1 MAAFFITGTDTDI
14 GKTYVAVALL
24 QAAQSAGFST
34 LGLKPIAAG
43 CERTTD
49 GLRNSDAL
57 ALMQAG
63 SVKLSYEEVNA
74 VALPAPCSPHLA
86 ASEAGRRITINQ
98 LAGYCRG
105 SLSRRVD
112 FALIE
117 GAGGWRVPLNDREML
132 SALPKALGTPVILVV
147 GMRLGALNAAF
158 LSAEAILKDGLR
170 LVGWVAN
177 VIDPDMLKLEEN
189 IDTLKRWLPA
199 PCLGV
204 LPWAPE
210 GDALDAA
217 SHLDLS
223 ALSLKA
229 RPSSQILSK

>member
-24 QAAQSAGFST
+24 NAANQAGFST
-34 LGLKPIAAG
+34 LGLKPVAAG
-43 CERTTD
+43 CEATVD

-57 ALMQAG
+57 ALQV
-63 SVKLSYEEVNA
+63 SSSIKLSYEEVNP
-74 VALPAPCSPHLA
+74 VALPAACAPHLA
-86 ASEAGRRITINQ
+86 AAEAGRRLTINQ
-98 LAGYCRG
+98 LSGFCRG
-105 SLSRRVD
+105 SLSHRAD
-112 FALIE
+112 LALIE
-117 GAGGWRVPLNDREML
+117 GAGGWRVPINDREML
-132 SALPKALGTPVILVV
+132 SALPKTLGVPVILVV

-170 LVGWVAN
+170 LAGWVAN
-177 VIDPDMLKLEEN
+177 TIDPDMLKLDDN
-189 IDTLKRWLPA
+189 IETLKRWLPA

-210 GDALDAA
+210 GDAITTA
-217 SHLDLS
+217 SHLDLT

-229 RPSSQILSK
+229 RPSSQ